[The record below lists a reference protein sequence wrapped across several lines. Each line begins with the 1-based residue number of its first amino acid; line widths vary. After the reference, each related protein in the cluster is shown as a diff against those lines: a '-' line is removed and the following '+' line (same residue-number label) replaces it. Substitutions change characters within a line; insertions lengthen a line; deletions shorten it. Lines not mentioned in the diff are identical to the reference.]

1 MRAQPGRDA
10 GRRATTVLLVGP
22 DVHGRAPGGM
32 ATISARLIKA
42 VNESGGF
49 RVTPL
54 TNFVEGSFFER
65 LGAALKADVGVATSR
80 ASAGIVH
87 IQVAHGRSIERDL
100 LTALVA
106 RACGI
111 KVVAQYHGAGQRDD
125 YKAGTALHKWAF
137 RRLVALSDVNAVL
150 GTRMQQWLKGLD
162 ANARVLIVRNWED
175 TGTATDFPGGRP
187 CFLFLGRIGERKG
200 AFDLIEAALIA
211 IGRGLRADFVL
222 AGDGDVER
230 ASRLV
235 ASSPEVEGAIT
246 VLGWQDQEAVKGLLD
261 RSWASCSRPTPR
273 DCPCPSYRQWPTGA
287 PSSPRTWGIHPTPC
301 SMGSPVAWSRQAT
314 QRPWRPSLWS
324 WPRNVTR
331 SPLWAEPDATASS
344 RSSAQSGL

>member
-1 MRAQPGRDA
+1 
-10 GRRATTVLLVGP
+10 
-22 DVHGRAPGGM
+22 M

-261 RSWASCSRPTPR
+261 RSWALVL
-273 DCPCPSYRQWPTGA
+273 PSYAEGLPM
-287 PSSPRTWGIHPTPC
+287 S
-301 SMGSPVAWSRQAT
+301 VLQAMAHG
-314 QRPWRPSLWS
+314 RAV
-324 WPRNVTR
+324 VTTDVGDT
-331 SPLWAEPDATASS
+331 PDAVLDGVTGRLVTPGDPEALATVLMELASERDTLAAMGRAGRDRFEQEFS
-344 RSSAQSGL
+344 SERAVSELVTIYRSLHAGG